1 MDEYD
6 IEVIVKCE
14 LYELRE
20 SLKRGNRTKKKKG
33 ETQREVERG
42 EEGLREG
49 DEVTK

>member
-20 SLKRGNRTKKKKG
+20 SLKRGTGTKKKKG
-33 ETQREVERG
+33 ETQREWE
-42 EEGLREG
+42 REG
-49 DEVTK
+49 KRD

>member
-20 SLKRGNRTKKKKG
+20 SPKRGKEEKWRDTERVG
-33 ETQREVERG
+33 ERG

-49 DEVTK
+49 DEGTK

>member
-20 SLKRGNRTKKKKG
+20 SLKRGKETKG
-33 ETQREVERG
+33 ETLREGERG

-49 DEVTK
+49 DEGTK

>member
-20 SLKRGNRTKKKKG
+20 SLKRGKGTKKKKRDS
-33 ETQREVERG
+33 QREGERG
-42 EEGLREG
+42 DEGLREG
-49 DEVTK
+49 DEGTK